1 MLATAS
7 TPIGRY
13 STSIK
18 RYACFSSSMALCSLV
33 SHRVVPSHSARIV
46 ELFASLGP
54 PMSVVTVAARRH
66 ILRELVHKTAILR
79 VSTSRDI

>member
-1 MLATAS
+1 VLATAS
-7 TPIGRY
+7 TLIDLC

-18 RYACFSSSMALCSLV
+18 RYASFFSSVAPCSPVFHRAALS
-33 SHRVVPSHSARIV
+33 RSARIV
-46 ELFASLGP
+46 ERFASLGP

-79 VSTSRDI
+79 VSFSRDI

>member
-1 MLATAS
+1 VLATAS
-7 TPIGRY
+7 TLIDLC

-18 RYACFSSSMALCSLV
+18 RAALS
-33 SHRVVPSHSARIV
+33 RSARIV
-46 ELFASLGP
+46 ERFASLGP

-79 VSTSRDI
+79 VSFSRDI